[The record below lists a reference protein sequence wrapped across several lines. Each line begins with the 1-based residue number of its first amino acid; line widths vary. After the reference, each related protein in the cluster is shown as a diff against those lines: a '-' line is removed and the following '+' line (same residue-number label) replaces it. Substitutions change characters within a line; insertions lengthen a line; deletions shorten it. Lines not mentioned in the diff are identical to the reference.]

1 MLFLTCR
8 VGTFTDDDVTDTD
21 ADSEDVN
28 VDNDGGGNVM
38 LKTMSN
44 GVHDVEEGEH
54 DQVLESHLKIVHD
67 DI

>member
-1 MLFLTCR
+1 M
-8 VGTFTDDDVTDTD
+8 TDTD

-54 DQVLESHLKIVHD
+54 DQVLESHLKMVHD